1 MSGFSLPCNIPLYMY
16 DLRKVRDKPGSNNS
30 KIQLFRIFI
39 SLLHCVQLLSHVL
52 LFVTASHQAPLSFTI
67 CWSLLKFMSIESV
80 VLSNQPILC
89 CPLLLLP
96 SVFPSLFLI
105 YRQHISYLTLWNKI
119 SQKFMPRVFHLLMIL
134 WGSRWRAEKFSGSY
148 QGLLVGLWSPAD
160 NVVAALG
167 PHDLR

>member
-1 MSGFSLPCNIPLYMY
+1 MLALILHGKCWLLLIKAQGDYDLPIISNLAGYKARPWTLSSQHLYLCQAFLFHVIYMY

-96 SVFPSLFLI
+96 SVFPSLHFYSTI
-105 YRQHISYLTLWNKI
+105 IFESQNNLT
-119 SQKFMPRVFHLLMIL
+119 
-134 WGSRWRAEKFSGSY
+134 G
-148 QGLLVGLWSPAD
+148 
-160 NVVAALG
+160 
-167 PHDLR
+167 